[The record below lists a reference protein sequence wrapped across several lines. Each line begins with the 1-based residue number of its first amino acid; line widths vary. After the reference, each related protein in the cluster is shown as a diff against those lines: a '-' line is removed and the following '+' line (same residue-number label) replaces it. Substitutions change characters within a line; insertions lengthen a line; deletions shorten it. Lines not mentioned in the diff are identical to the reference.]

1 MLLSTRLIGSLT
13 LTAALL
19 ATATGTAQDKK
30 KEDGTVTG
38 SWSVTVKGHGAHG
51 DLTAG
56 LTLTQERNNV
66 TGLLSAH
73 GHDHNL
79 EGKFIDR
86 RLELATTQSHAGRQ
100 MTLTATLT
108 ENGTLTGNLSGPDGE
123 LPWTAERV
131 KAN

>member
-1 MLLSTRLIGSLT
+1 MLLSTRLMVSLT
-13 LTAALL
+13 LAVALL
-19 ATATGTAQDKK
+19 ATATGMAQDKK
-30 KEDGTVTG
+30 KDTTVTG

-56 LTLTQERNNV
+56 LTLTQDGNDV

-73 GHDHNL
+73 GHDHSL
-79 EGKFIDR
+79 EGKFLDR
-86 RLELATTQSHAGRQ
+86 RLELATTQTHAGRQ

-108 ENGTLTGNLSGPDGE
+108 DNGTLTGNLSGPDGD

-131 KAN
+131 NAK

>member
-13 LTAALL
+13 LTVALL
-19 ATATGTAQDKK
+19 ATATGMAQDKK
-30 KEDGTVTG
+30 KEVTVTG

-56 LTLTQERNNV
+56 LTLTQEGNNV

-73 GHDHNL
+73 GHDHSV

-86 RLELATTQSHAGRQ
+86 TLELATIQSHAGRQ

-108 ENGTLTGNLSGPDGE
+108 ENGTLTGNLSGPDGD
-123 LPWTAERV
+123 LQWTAERV
-131 KAN
+131 NAK